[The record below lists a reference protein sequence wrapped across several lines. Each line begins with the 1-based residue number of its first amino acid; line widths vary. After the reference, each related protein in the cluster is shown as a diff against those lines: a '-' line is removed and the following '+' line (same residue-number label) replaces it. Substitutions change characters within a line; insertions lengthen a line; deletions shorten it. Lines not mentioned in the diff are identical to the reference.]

1 MSVQEPKRQRRPRRE
16 FDREEGVAKAQAL
29 FHRHGFDG
37 VGVAALTEA
46 LDVHPP
52 SLYAAYGS
60 KVGLFERTL
69 ERYVA
74 EQGLP
79 LSEIFSDDRS
89 LGEAIMHL
97 FIAAAD
103 QYSRDACCPGCLV
116 TEGARAAD
124 PDARAVALKIGQQMI
139 EAIHVA
145 IANHAPDQADKLT
158 DFVVTTLR
166 GFSAAAYAGLQA
178 ERLLAVA
185 RYSGELLAKELD
197 STGR

>member
-1 MSVQEPKRQRRPRRE
+1 MQELKRQRRPRRE

-46 LDVHPP
+46 LDIHPP
-52 SLYAAYGS
+52 SFYAAYGS
-60 KVGLFERTL
+60 KAGLFERTL

-89 LGEAIMHL
+89 LGEAITHL

-103 QYSRDACCPGCLV
+103 QYSRDACCPGCFV